1 MVKTKRIS
9 MDNYH
14 KEMEKSK
21 VSNKEGILLMIMAA
35 FFFALMAF
43 VIKLLDDIPLMEIV
57 LFRNIPSMII
67 IPIII
72 LMKKDT
78 PILGKNK
85 PFLFLRGIF
94 GALGVTAMFYT
105 YTTMSITDST
115 AIQRLSPFFI
125 IIMSIVFLKERYNFK
140 QTPFILLAFIGAL
153 FVIKPGFR
161 TDILPAIV
169 ALVSALL
176 MGAAHIVIR
185 HLRLSDNYWVIIN
198 YYAYITGFSAIILL
212 LWQGNFVIP
221 DLRNFILLII
231 IGLSAIGTQIGITLS
246 YRFSPACVVAPY
258 LYAQI
263 IFAAILEITF
273 LGVIPDPMS
282 IIGSIMIIISG
293 ILHFKCS
300 KNTG

>member
-1 MVKTKRIS
+1 ME
-9 MDNYH
+9 NYQ
-14 KEMEKSK
+14 KELEKSK
-21 VSNKEGILLMIMAA
+21 GNTKIGILLMIMAA

-43 VIKLLDDIPLMEIV
+43 VIKLLDNIPLLEIV

-72 LMKKDT
+72 LMKKDI

-85 PFLFLRGIF
+85 PFLFLRGFF

-125 IIMSIVFLKERYNFK
+125 IIMSIIFLKEKYNFS

-161 TDILPAIV
+161 ADILPAFV
-169 ALVSALL
+169 ALLSAIL

-185 HLRLSDNYWVIIN
+185 YLRLSDNYWVIIN
-198 YYAYITGFSAIILL
+198 YYAYITGVSSAILL
-212 LWQGNFVIP
+212 FWQGNFVIP
-221 DLRNFILLII
+221 DLLNFIYLII
-231 IGLSAIGTQIGITLS
+231 IGLAAIGTQIGITLA
-246 YRFSPACVVAPY
+246 YRYAPASMVAPY
-258 LYAQI
+258 LYTQI

-273 LGVIPDPMS
+273 LGVIPDLWS
-282 IIGSIMIIISG
+282 IIGATIIIISG
-293 ILHFKCS
+293 IFHFRC
-300 KNTG
+300 NRAR